1 MQLQLTKG
9 NLNLQLL
16 STCVS
21 SEKTLNKYFG
31 LSTIIKVVLEF
42 EKINKFWNIAK
53 RSIFLK
59 NWVQSANN
67 NNNIYIF

>member
-21 SEKTLNKYFG
+21 SGKTLNKYFG

-42 EKINKFWNIAK
+42 EKINKF
-53 RSIFLK
+53 
-59 NWVQSANN
+59 
-67 NNNIYIF
+67 